1 MDILVMSNDLMERSV
16 IQQVLEH
23 SDHKVTFVETVKEA
37 WKAITENGLRFV
49 IVDASEQEQGVYQL
63 IQHVRSNPGLFGHTY
78 ILLLL
83 KKGQNGTLVA
93 SLGVG
98 ADDYMNKPVAPQE
111 LKARVSVGARILSMG
126 DTLMQARN
134 QLENLAMYDNLTGLM
149 NRQAL
154 YKVAQGELERARRAS
169 QGVSVIALDVDN
181 FKAINAQYGHAVG
194 DSVLQV
200 VAQIIRE
207 KCRPYDCLGRWAG
220 DQFTIVLPGTVSSD
234 AEKITKRILS
244 SVQASEVSLADGQAL
259 EIKLSAGIAST
270 QTINA
275 YAEIDTFIQSAVL
288 AMSNS
293 KQNADEE
300 VSVVFV

>member
-23 SDHKVTFVETVKEA
+23 NDHKVTFVETVKEA
-37 WKAITENGLRFV
+37 WKSITENEFRFV
-49 IVDASEQEQGVYQL
+49 ITDASVQEQGVHQL
-63 IQHVRSNPGLFGHTY
+63 IQHVRSNPSLFGHTY

-83 KKGQNGTLVA
+83 NKGQNGALVA

-98 ADDYMNKPVAPQE
+98 ADDYLNKPVAPQE
-111 LKARVSVGARILSMG
+111 LKARVSVGVRILSMG
-126 DTLMQARN
+126 DTLTQARN

-169 QGVSVIALDVDN
+169 EGVSVIALDVDN
-181 FKAINAQYGHAVG
+181 FKAINTEYGHAVG
-194 DSVLQV
+194 DSVLQI
-200 VAQIIRE
+200 VARIIRE
-207 KCRPYDCLGRWAG
+207 KCRPYDCLGRWGG
-220 DQFTIVLPGTVSSD
+220 DQFTIVLPSTVSSD

-300 VSVVFV
+300 VSVVYV

>member
-49 IVDASEQEQGVYQL
+49 IVDASEQEQGVHQL

-83 KKGQNGTLVA
+83 NKGQNGTLVA

-111 LKARVSVGARILSMG
+111 LKARVSVGVRILSMG

-181 FKAINAQYGHAVG
+181 FKAINAEYGHAVG

>member
-23 SDHKVTFVETVKEA
+23 SDHKVTLVETVKEA
-37 WKAITENGLRFV
+37 WKAITENRLRFF
-49 IVDASEQEQGVYQL
+49 IADASEQEQGVHQL
-63 IQHVRSNPGLFGHTY
+63 IQHVRSNPSLFGHTY

-83 KKGQNGTLVA
+83 NKGQNGALVA

-98 ADDYMNKPVAPQE
+98 ADDYLNKPVAPQE
-111 LKARVSVGARILSMG
+111 LKARVSVGVRILSMG
-126 DTLMQARN
+126 DTLMEAHN

-169 QGVSVIALDVDN
+169 EGLSVIALDVDN
-181 FKAINAQYGHAVG
+181 FKAINTEYGHAVG
-194 DSVLQV
+194 DSILQI
-200 VAQIIRE
+200 VARTIRE

-220 DQFTIVLPGTVSSD
+220 DQFTIVLPGIVSSD

-244 SVQASEVSLADGQAL
+244 GVQASEVSLADGRVL

-275 YAEIDTFIQSAVL
+275 YAEIDTFIQNAVL

-300 VSVVFV
+300 VSVVYV

>member
-37 WKAITENGLRFV
+37 WNAITENGLRFV
-49 IVDASEQEQGVYQL
+49 IVDASEQEQGVHQL

-83 KKGQNGTLVA
+83 NKGQNGTLVA

-111 LKARVSVGARILSMG
+111 LKARVSVGVRILSMG
-126 DTLMQARN
+126 DTLTEARN

-244 SVQASEVSLADGQAL
+244 SVQASEVSLVDGQAL